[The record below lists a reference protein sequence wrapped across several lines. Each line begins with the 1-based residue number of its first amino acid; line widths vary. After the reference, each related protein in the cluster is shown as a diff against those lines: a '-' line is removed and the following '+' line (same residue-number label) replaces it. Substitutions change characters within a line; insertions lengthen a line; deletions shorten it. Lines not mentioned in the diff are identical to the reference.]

1 LQLRTNAFIFHHKNN
16 LKPLNMKNLANYR
29 KQLFIIGMSVLLMAF
44 YGCNPLKKMQKD
56 LDKVKIKVVDDVLE
70 VHADSINVYFDAYV
84 AEKYF
89 HKKAIMKL
97 DPFLAYK
104 TDSIFMTPFLLA
116 GEKVDLQANQ
126 VPASNVVPF
135 KSGAT
140 IPYREKLRYE
150 PGMKNSAIYIVG
162 NYKID
167 SDYDELDNCVCDAKK
182 YKISDGVIATSQTVQ
197 PTETIGIAGSFQP
210 QRIVANG
217 VIYYEND
224 KYIIKKG
231 QTESK
236 DFKLPFVLDPVF
248 ELVKKEGYQIEGVTM
263 HSQASPDGAF
273 DRNEF
278 LAKSRKSVSYK
289 YMVKRLKDIGFEQVY
304 DSGFYKKD
312 QTYEDWEGL
321 KQLIS
326 KSDLSIKE
334 DILKIIASDLPLDEK
349 EANIRKLG
357 QWDVLATTILPK
369 LRKTEIAMTAKT
381 IIRDLDKLNELY
393 KANQLD
399 QFHNKQELL
408 YLAYNTESLDDQ
420 TKLYKYYNEKYPDE
434 YVGLNNLAGVH
445 ILKGEYDDAL
455 DILTDLNKK
464 FPNEKEILQN
474 AGICY
479 RIKGE
484 YDTALYIYEQA
495 EAAGAD
501 VRNNK
506 GILYIKT
513 ADYELAIQTFEED
526 RYDYNRAL
534 AYTLKKDFNGAK
546 NVLDKIDDKTAEDFY
561 LRAIVGARS
570 KDIDLLT
577 TSLTRAIKLDGSIR
591 QRAKEDLEFRNYWD
605 KAEFENALR

>member
-1 LQLRTNAFIFHHKNN
+1 MRMNTFKIHHKNN

-29 KQLFIIGMSVLLMAF
+29 KQLFFIGMSILFVSF

-70 VHADSINVYFDAYV
+70 VHADSINVYFDTYIP
-84 AEKYF
+84 ENYF

-97 DPFLAYK
+97 DPFLSYK
-104 TDSIFMTPFLLA
+104 TDSIFMTPLLLA
-116 GEKVDLQANQ
+116 GEKVDLQSNKI
-126 VPASNVVPF
+126 PSSNVVPF
-135 KSGAT
+135 KAGAT
-140 IPYREKLRYE
+140 VPYREKLRYE
-150 PGMKNSAIYIVG
+150 PGMKNSTIYLVG
-162 NYKID
+162 SYKID
-167 SDYDELDNCVCDAKK
+167 SDYDELDNCICDVKK
-182 YKISDGVIATSQTVQ
+182 YMISEGVIATSQTVQ
-197 PTETIGIAGSFQP
+197 PTETIGIAGSFTP
-210 QRIVANG
+210 TRIVANG

-248 ELVKKEGYQIEGVTM
+248 DLVIKEGYQIEGVTM

-278 LAKSRKSVSYK
+278 LAKSRKSVSYA
-289 YMVKRLKDIGFEQVY
+289 YMVKRLKAIGFEQVY
-304 DSGFYKKD
+304 DSGFYKRD

-357 QWDVLATTILPK
+357 QWEVLAKTILPK

-381 IIRDLDKLNELY
+381 IIRELSVLNALY
-393 KANQLD
+393 KENKLD
-399 QFHNKQELL
+399 EFYNKQEVL
-408 YLAYNTESLDDQ
+408 YLAYNTKSLDDQ
-420 TKLYKYYNEKYPDE
+420 AKLYTYYNEKYPDE

-445 ILKGEYDDAL
+445 ILKGQYDDAL
-455 DILTDLNKK
+455 DILTKLNKK
-464 FPNEKEILQN
+464 HPNTKEVLQN

-484 YDTALYIYEQA
+484 YDTALYIYEKA
-495 EAAGAD
+495 AAAGAD

-513 ADYELAIQTFEED
+513 ADYELAIQSFEGD

-534 AYTLKKDFNGAK
+534 AYTLKKDLTGAK
-546 NVLDKIDDKTAEDFY
+546 NVLDKIDDKSAEDFY

-570 KDIDLLT
+570 KDVDLLT

-591 QRAKEDLEFRNYWD
+591 QRAKEDLEFRNYWV
-605 KAEFENALR
+605 KPEFENAIR